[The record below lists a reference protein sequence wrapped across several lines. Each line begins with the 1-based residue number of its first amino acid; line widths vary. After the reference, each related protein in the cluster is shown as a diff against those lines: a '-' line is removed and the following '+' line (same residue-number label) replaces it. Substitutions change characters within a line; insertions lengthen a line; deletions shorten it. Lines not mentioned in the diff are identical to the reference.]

1 MTKNIK
7 DTIKHSAIALIVGVI
22 LGLLI
27 NYSRTNPN
35 DSFQVARFGVV
46 ICLMLTLNYIRNWK
60 LKYVGTKVPAW
71 LDYLKSNWLFETI
84 HFLAVNLSFIIPLIL
99 FKSF

>member
-7 DTIKHSAIALIVGVI
+7 DTIKHSVIALIVGVI

-35 DSFQVARFGVV
+35 DSF
-46 ICLMLTLNYIRNWK
+46 
-60 LKYVGTKVPAW
+60 
-71 LDYLKSNWLFETI
+71 
-84 HFLAVNLSFIIPLIL
+84 
-99 FKSF
+99 